1 MTGKMPLV
9 SLLERGDPLADVNH
23 FAGAIGH
30 RNAAVV
36 RLDPPGDDGEVVKIQ

>member
-9 SLLERGDPLADVNH
+9 SFLERGGPLADINH
-23 FAGAIGH
+23 FASAIGN

-36 RLDPPGDDGEVVKIQ
+36 RLDPPGDDGEVVKVQ